1 MLINDQMLISEYIN
15 FKLVNKY
22 SLRIQKIDV
31 LTFAFIFFK
40 IGVLTLINVSA
51 LKLKYKLKSKIWM
64 V

>member
-1 MLINDQMLISEYIN
+1 MLINDQMLISKYIN

-40 IGVLTLINVSA
+40 IGVLTLINLSA
-51 LKLKYKLKSKIWM
+51 LKVKYKLESKI
-64 V
+64 

>member
-1 MLINDQMLISEYIN
+1 MLINDQMLISKYIN

-40 IGVLTLINVSA
+40 IGNFN
-51 LKLKYKLKSKIWM
+51 
-64 V
+64 

>member
-1 MLINDQMLISEYIN
+1 MLINDQMLISKYIN

-22 SLRIQKIDV
+22 SLRIQNV

-51 LKLKYKLKSKIWM
+51 LKVKYKLESKI
-64 V
+64 

>member
-1 MLINDQMLISEYIN
+1 MLINDQMLISKYIN

-22 SLRIQKIDV
+22 SLLIQKIDV

-40 IGVLTLINVSA
+40 IGVLTLINLSA

>member
-1 MLINDQMLISEYIN
+1 MLINDQMLISKYIN

-22 SLRIQKIDV
+22 SLLIQKIDV

-51 LKLKYKLKSKIWM
+51 LKVKYKLESKI
-64 V
+64 

>member
-1 MLINDQMLISEYIN
+1 MLISKYIN

-22 SLRIQKIDV
+22 SLLIQKIDV

-40 IGVLTLINVSA
+40 IGVLTLINLSA
-51 LKLKYKLKSKIWM
+51 LKVKYKLESKIWM